1 MENNENKNLDIS
13 KKNISKKV
21 ENIKNKEEEPD
32 DQDLIDEIKKV
43 ENSNLKFK
51 LLSLNELNTNLINTK
66 QKNYKPEFVL
76 LRNKYELQY
85 FDIYQKIIDIAIGN
99 KLSDEIVSFSN
110 EELEKYEINNQSE
123 EKKPIEKFFMKA
135 IKNTNFFPYNKKDG
149 NILEYLINIKF
160 IPLENKVDFRVEYYF
175 EKNPYMENELLTKTY
190 YFNLKN
196 EKLIKSDYC
205 DIKWTDKDSDPTKK
219 IKIKK
224 KAGKKTQATFQDTK
238 SFFNMFDA
246 KKANLLID
254 DAEARFLKED
264 FLPNLLEYYLNFPDF
279 SQKEEKNKNKK

>member
-13 KKNISKKV
+13 QKNIIKKV
-21 ENIKNKEEEPD
+21 KNIKNKEEEPD